1 MNRYISIPPSPADLE
16 RKENRMA
23 NLWNRGKKE
32 DEPLIPRLSSAPP
45 SPSELSREGIP
56 MSTLPSRAAEPVH
69 HATDAYRTGGSATI
83 GKSVVIKGQIY
94 SREDLVID
102 GEVEGSVE
110 AIEHRVVVGPNGK
123 VNAGVKA
130 REIMVQGSIKG
141 DVEAGDKIDIRREAK
156 LVGNIKTQRI
166 VIEDGAYFKGSVDI
180 QRGEPAKAP
189 APAPA
194 GSPIPRPQTMAAPV
208 SPLPQQG
215 LPVDPAKR

>member
-1 MNRYISIPPSPADLE
+1 
-16 RKENRMA
+16 MA

-32 DEPLIPRLSSAPP
+32 DEPLIPRQPP

-56 MSTLPSRAAEPVH
+56 MSTLPNRAPEPVH
-69 HATDAYRTGGSATI
+69 HSTDTYRATGSATI

-180 QRGEPAKAP
+180 QRADAAKAP
-189 APAPA
+189 APAA
-194 GSPIPRPQTMAAPV
+194 AAPRPQAMAMGSGSTSASGPSAV
-208 SPLPQQG
+208 SA
-215 LPVDPAKR
+215 DPAKR

>member
-1 MNRYISIPPSPADLE
+1 
-16 RKENRMA
+16 
-23 NLWNRGKKE
+23 
-32 DEPLIPRLSSAPP
+32 
-45 SPSELSREGIP
+45 
-56 MSTLPSRAAEPVH
+56 MSTLPSRAAEPLQH
-69 HATDAYRTGGSATI
+69 TTDAYRTGSATI
-83 GKSVVIKGQIY
+83 GKSVVIKGQIF

-156 LVGNIKTQRI
+156 LVGNIRTQRI

-180 QRGEPAKAP
+180 QRVDATKAP
-189 APAPA
+189 APAA
-194 GSPIPRPQTMAAPV
+194 AAPRPLTAAAPGGM
-208 SPLPQQG
+208 PPTG
-215 LPVDPAKR
+215 

>member
-1 MNRYISIPPSPADLE
+1 
-16 RKENRMA
+16 MA

-32 DEPLIPRLSSAPP
+32 DEPLIPRHSSAPP

-56 MSTLPSRAAEPVH
+56 MSTLPSRTPEPVP
-69 HATDAYRTGGSATI
+69 HATDTYRATAGSATI

-94 SREDLVID
+94 SREDLIID

-110 AIEHRVVVGPNGK
+110 AIEHRIVVGPNGK
-123 VNAGVKA
+123 VTAGVKA

-180 QRGEPAKAP
+180 QRVETTKAP
-189 APAPA
+189 APAA
-194 GSPIPRPQTMAAPV
+194 SAPRPQTMAA
-208 SPLPQQG
+208 SAPQQA
-215 LPVDPAKR
+215 LPMDPAKR

>member
-1 MNRYISIPPSPADLE
+1 
-16 RKENRMA
+16 MA

-32 DEPLIPRLSSAPP
+32 DEPLIPRQSSAPP
-45 SPSELSREGIP
+45 SPAELSREGIP
-56 MSTLPSRAAEPVH
+56 MSTMSSRIPEPVH
-69 HATDAYRTGGSATI
+69 ASTDTYRAAAGSATI

-180 QRGEPAKAP
+180 QRVDATKAP
-189 APAPA
+189 APAAP
-194 GSPIPRPQTMAAPV
+194 PPRPQTMAAPAGA
-208 SPLPQQG
+208 SATGMPAI
-215 LPVDPAKR
+215 DPAKR

>member
-1 MNRYISIPPSPADLE
+1 
-16 RKENRMA
+16 MA

-32 DEPLIPRLSSAPP
+32 DEPIIPRQSSAPP

-56 MSTLPSRAAEPVH
+56 MSTLPTRASEPAH
-69 HATDAYRTGGSATI
+69 PGNTDTYRATAGSATI

-180 QRGEPAKAP
+180 QRVDTAKAP
-189 APAPA
+189 APAA
-194 GSPIPRPQTMAAPV
+194 PRPQQQAMAAAPGA
-208 SPLPQQG
+208 SGPPQG
-215 LPVDPAKR
+215 SFIDPAKR

>member
-1 MNRYISIPPSPADLE
+1 
-16 RKENRMA
+16 
-23 NLWNRGKKE
+23 
-32 DEPLIPRLSSAPP
+32 
-45 SPSELSREGIP
+45 
-56 MSTLPSRAAEPVH
+56 MSTLPSRVAEPAH
-69 HATDAYRTGGSATI
+69 HNTDTYRATAGSATI

-189 APAPA
+189 APAA
-194 GSPIPRPQTMAAPV
+194 AARPQSMTASTGTTGQMPAAI
-208 SPLPQQG
+208 
-215 LPVDPAKR
+215 PVDPAKR

>member
-1 MNRYISIPPSPADLE
+1 
-16 RKENRMA
+16 
-23 NLWNRGKKE
+23 
-32 DEPLIPRLSSAPP
+32 
-45 SPSELSREGIP
+45 
-56 MSTLPSRAAEPVH
+56 MSTLPTRVPEPAH
-69 HATDAYRTGGSATI
+69 TTDAYRTGAGSATI

-102 GEVEGSVE
+102 GEIEGSVE
-110 AIEHRVVVGPNGK
+110 AIEHRVVIGPNGK

-130 REIMVQGSIKG
+130 REIMVQGSIRG

-180 QRGEPAKAP
+180 QRADAAKAP
-189 APAPA
+189 APAA
-194 GSPIPRPQTMAAPV
+194 AAAPRPQAASVGGGNGPTAT
-208 SPLPQQG
+208 G

>member
-1 MNRYISIPPSPADLE
+1 
-16 RKENRMA
+16 MA
-23 NLWNRGKKE
+23 NLWSRGKKE
-32 DEPLIPRLSSAPP
+32 EESIIPRQTPAPP

-56 MSTLPSRAAEPVH
+56 MSTIPSRPAEPVH
-69 HATDAYRTGGSATI
+69 STDAYRTGSAII

-94 SREDLVID
+94 SREDLIID

-110 AIEHRVVVGPNGK
+110 ATEHRVVVGPNGK

-156 LVGNIKTQRI
+156 LVGNIKTTRI

-180 QRGEPAKAP
+180 ARDSGGAAK
-189 APAPA
+189 PA
-194 GSPIPRPQTMAAPV
+194 GMPASAAAAGVATRPMSAPPSGAPIAGGP
-208 SPLPQQG
+208 SII
-215 LPVDPAKR
+215 DPNKR

>member
-1 MNRYISIPPSPADLE
+1 
-16 RKENRMA
+16 MA

-56 MSTLPSRAAEPVH
+56 MSTLPTRAPEPVH
-69 HATDAYRTGGSATI
+69 HATDTYRTTAGSATI

-156 LVGNIKTQRI
+156 LVGNIRTQRI

-180 QRGEPAKAP
+180 QRADAAKAP
-189 APAPA
+189 APAA
-194 GSPIPRPQTMAAPV
+194 APRPQTMGGGGVSGAGSAPGPAAVPM
-208 SPLPQQG
+208 
-215 LPVDPAKR
+215 DPAKR

>member
-1 MNRYISIPPSPADLE
+1 
-16 RKENRMA
+16 
-23 NLWNRGKKE
+23 
-32 DEPLIPRLSSAPP
+32 
-45 SPSELSREGIP
+45 
-56 MSTLPSRAAEPVH
+56 MSTLPTSRAPEPVH
-69 HATDAYRTGGSATI
+69 HATDTYRASGSATI
-83 GKSVVIKGQIY
+83 GKSVVIKGQIF

-130 REIMVQGSIKG
+130 REIMVQGSIRG

-180 QRGEPAKAP
+180 QRAEAAKAP
-189 APAPA
+189 APAA
-194 GSPIPRPQTMAAPV
+194 AAAAPRPQTMAAAGGAP
-208 SPLPQQG
+208 SGPSTIPI
-215 LPVDPAKR
+215 DPAKR

>member
-1 MNRYISIPPSPADLE
+1 
-16 RKENRMA
+16 
-23 NLWNRGKKE
+23 
-32 DEPLIPRLSSAPP
+32 
-45 SPSELSREGIP
+45 
-56 MSTLPSRAAEPVH
+56 MSTLPTRAAEPVH
-69 HATDAYRTGGSATI
+69 HATDTYRTTGSATI

-180 QRGEPAKAP
+180 QRADAAKAP
-189 APAPA
+189 APAA
-194 GSPIPRPQTMAAPV
+194 APRPQAMAMGSGSG
-208 SPLPQQG
+208 SPTSG
-215 LPVDPAKR
+215 SSAIPVDPAKR

>member
-1 MNRYISIPPSPADLE
+1 MSP
-16 RKENRMA
+16 M
-23 NLWNRGKKE
+23 
-32 DEPLIPRLSSAPP
+32 
-45 SPSELSREGIP
+45 
-56 MSTLPSRAAEPVH
+56 PSRIPEPVQ
-69 HATDAYRTGGSATI
+69 HATDTHRTGSATI
-83 GKSVVIKGQIY
+83 GKSVVIKGQIF

-156 LVGNIKTQRI
+156 LIGNIKTQRI

-180 QRGEPAKAP
+180 QRADAVKAP
-189 APAPA
+189 APAA
-194 GSPIPRPQTMAAPV
+194 AAPRPQTMAAAS
-208 SPLPQQG
+208 SPSSQG
-215 LPVDPAKR
+215 FPVDPAKR